1 MDEPVSLKISVV
13 TRILLASSGFILC
26 LLLMLAGCFSSAPR
40 VSTTATSEAFSELA
54 KNMARMR
61 QLPFKRDVSFETVT
75 KSSGTLLQIAAP
87 AYYGALP
94 LASLE
99 HAYKTVGL
107 LANDADLRSILT
119 EYRPIEQQVAYD
131 DALGRALLSTDLIRL
146 GASLEKTNPQIAAEL
161 PAAFGIM
168 TTLQEQ
174 HFKWQTKI
182 NSIAL
187 DDRRLAFRAIA
198 AGDTLLTL
206 VARAAGST
214 KGELSTAHL
223 EVASQ
228 IAGEV
233 DKLAARLP
241 VFFRQQLSFPY
252 RDGSQFVLWALG
264 AKGWNGVNGLYAN
277 PPLSTA
283 QILHPEKYFIQRELP
298 LRFFPAALI
307 RRFKESPEVEQS
319 FGEYLI
325 GGLLASE
332 HAAKFAQDLAAA
344 WRGDQLFTFQEGV
357 NFTTVWFSSWKTE
370 NDAREF
376 MHAYQSVLQASQRV
390 RFERTT
396 NGQALIGT
404 TRDRRGWLLQAAG
417 SVVLVVNT
425 WSANH
430 LIELADEAWK
440 DLEIET
446 ESTVIPFESAKRRA
460 QFSFRSK

>member
-1 MDEPVSLKISVV
+1 MDEPISLKISVV
-13 TRILLASSGFILC
+13 SRILLASSGFIFC
-26 LLLMLAGCFSSAPR
+26 LLLTLAGCFSSAPSA
-40 VSTTATSEAFSELA
+40 STTVSSEAFSELA
-54 KNMARMR
+54 KSVTRMR
-61 QLPFKRDVSFETVT
+61 QLPFKRDVVFETADNSS
-75 KSSGTLLQIAAP
+75 KSLPEIAAAHYP
-87 AYYGALP
+87 GALP
-94 LASLE
+94 LAPVE
-99 HAYKTVGL
+99 HAYKSIGL
-107 LANDADLRSILT
+107 LGNNADLSQALT
-119 EYRPIEQQVAYD
+119 EYRRIEQLVAYD
-131 DALGRALLSTDLIRL
+131 DALGRALLSRKIARL
-146 GASLEKTNPQIAAEL
+146 NATLKKTNPQTAVEL

-168 TTLQEQ
+168 TALQEQ
-174 HFKWQTKI
+174 HFKWQTKM

-187 DDRRLAFRAIA
+187 EDRRLTFRALA

-206 VARAAGST
+206 IAHATDSA

-252 RDGSQFVLWALG
+252 RDGSQFVLWALV

-277 PPLSTA
+277 PPVSTS
-283 QILHPEKYFIQRELP
+283 QILHPEKYFIRRELP
-298 LRFFPAALI
+298 LRFFPAALL
-307 RRFKESPEVEQS
+307 RRFKESPVIEQS

-325 GGLLASE
+325 GGLLATE

-376 MHAYQSVLQASQRV
+376 MHAYQDVLQASQGV
-390 RFERTT
+390 RFEPTT
-396 NGQALIGT
+396 NGQALIAT

-425 WSANH
+425 WSANR
-430 LIELADEAWK
+430 LIELADQAWK

-446 ESTVIPFESAKRRA
+446 EPTVIPFESAKRRA